1 MKQLALAFM
10 LFSLLGISAFGQS
23 NRSTRPR
30 VAPTPSPKPVPDVIY
45 EDDSDAE
52 KVRERPTLR
61 NNKETATREV
71 PAKDSPTEVGDDDDI
86 IRVETNLVTVPV
98 SVLDRNGR
106 FISGLGQSDFRIF
119 EENTEQK
126 IGFFQSIEQ
135 PFTVVLMI
143 DVSPSTSFQMNE
155 IQDAAITFVDQ
166 LRPADRVMVV
176 TFDERVR
183 IQNRP
188 TSDRNELRRAIM
200 NARQGNGTSLYGAVD
215 QVFKA
220 ELSKVQG
227 RKAIVLFTDGV
238 DTTSRR
244 ASYDTTLRDAEE
256 TDVVVYP
263 IRYNTLRDYGASQG
277 GGVYRTPRN
286 TGGILGGILGTIITG
301 GNVQIGGRRGGGG
314 GRGAGTSSSEY
325 AVGRKYLETLAENS
339 GGRSFEADTLSNL
352 ESAFSGIAE
361 ELRRQYYI
369 GYYPDETGQAGERKR
384 IRVRVMRPNLVVR
397 AKTSYI
403 VGAGSANASHFAGR

>member
-1 MKQLALAFM
+1 MKQIALAFM
-10 LFSLLGISAFGQS
+10 LFSLLGMTAFGQS

-30 VAPTPSPKPVPDVIY
+30 VAPTPTPKPVPDVIY
-45 EDDSDAE
+45 EDGSDAE
-52 KVRERPTLR
+52 RIRERPTLR
-61 NNKETATREV
+61 NSRETATREV
-71 PAKDSPTEVGDDDDI
+71 PSKDAATEIGDDDDV

-119 EENTEQK
+119 EDNAEQK

-155 IQDAAITFVDQ
+155 IQDAAIAFVNQ
-166 LRPADRVMVV
+166 LRPDDRVMVV
-176 TFDERVR
+176 TFDERVKVL
-183 IQNRP
+183 NRP
-188 TSDRNELRRAIM
+188 TSDRNELRRAITT
-200 NARQGNGTSLYGAVD
+200 ARQGNGTSLYVAVD
-215 QVFKA
+215 RVFKT
-220 ELSKVQG
+220 ELANIQG

-244 ASYDTTLRDAEE
+244 ANYDTTLRDAEE

-263 IRYNTLRDYGASQG
+263 IRYNTMRDYGVSQG
-277 GGVYRTPRN
+277 GSGGVYRTPRN
-286 TGGILGGILGTIITG
+286 TGGVLGGILGAIITG

-314 GRGAGTSSSEY
+314 GAAGTSSAEY
-325 AVGRKYLETLAENS
+325 ALGRKYLETLAENS

-352 ESAFSGIAE
+352 DAAFSGIAE

-369 GYYPDETGQAGERKR
+369 GYYPDETGRPGDRKR

-403 VGAGSANASHFAGR
+403 VGGSANASHFAGR

>member
-1 MKQLALAFM
+1 MKQIALALV
-10 LFSLLGISAFGQS
+10 LFSLLGITAFGQS

-30 VAPTPSPKPVPDVIY
+30 VAPTPTPKPVPDVIY

-52 KVRERPTLR
+52 RIRERPTLR
-61 NNKETATREV
+61 NSRETATREV
-71 PAKDSPTEVGDDDDI
+71 PGKDSPTELGDDDDV

-119 EENTEQK
+119 EDNAEQK

-155 IQDAAITFVDQ
+155 IQDAAIAFVNQ
-166 LRPADRVMVV
+166 LRPDDRVMVV
-176 TFDERVR
+176 TFDEKVKVL
-183 IQNRP
+183 NRP
-188 TSDRNELRRAIM
+188 TSDRNELRRAITA
-200 NARQGNGTSLYGAVD
+200 ARQGNGTSLYVAVD
-215 QVFKA
+215 RIFKT
-220 ELSKVQG
+220 ELANIQG

-263 IRYNTLRDYGASQG
+263 IRYNTMRDYGVSQGG

-286 TGGILGGILGTIITG
+286 TGGVLGGILGAIITG
-301 GNVQIGGRRGGGG
+301 GNVQIGNRRGGGG
-314 GRGAGTSSSEY
+314 GTAGSSSAEY
-325 AVGRKYLETLAENS
+325 ALGRKYLETLAENS
-339 GGRSFEADTLSNL
+339 GGRSFEADSLSNL
-352 ESAFSGIAE
+352 DAAFSGIAE

-369 GYYPDETGQAGERKR
+369 GYYPDDTGKPGDRKR
-384 IRVRVMRPNLVVR
+384 IRVRVMQPNLVVR

-403 VGAGSANASHFAGR
+403 VGGSANASHFAGR